1 MKSFLV
7 ALLPLALAAC
17 VSNESSPGTTTTETT
32 TSSTDTSTLTQKS
45 LVSECGGF
53 AKTKVDPPTPDAST
67 YCDAEQLLW
76 VYDAATQSLGL
87 TDARMVLNCCGEHS
101 ITVAV
106 DDAGKYVV
114 SERDAPEDVG
124 GSTARCNCMCVFD
137 FGVSVEPVPA
147 GSIDVRVV
155 LDVTDS
161 GEAEKV
167 VYEGSIDLSQG
178 SGAIVIDGTSADPW
192 CGQMP

>member
-1 MKSFLV
+1 MKSFLL
-7 ALLPLALAAC
+7 AFLPLALAAC
-17 VSNESSPGTTTTETT
+17 GSNESSPSTTTETT
-32 TSSTDTSTLTQKS
+32 SSSTETSTLTQKS

-53 AKTKVDPPTPDAST
+53 AKTKVDPPTPDGAT

-76 VYDAATQSLGL
+76 VYDAGTQSLGL

-106 DDAGKYVV
+106 DDAGTYVV
-114 SERDAPEDVG
+114 SERDAPQIVA

-147 GSIDVRVV
+147 GSIDVRVT

-161 GEAEKV
+161 GEAAKV

-178 SGAIVIDGTSADPW
+178 SGAIVIDSTSADPW